1 MRKPN
6 FFIVGAPRCGTAS
19 LYSYLKQHPEV
30 WTSVVKE
37 PHFFGSDLTVQ
48 PHTVREEDL
57 YLELF
62 AGAGDRPR
70 LGEASVWYLSS
81 ERAPLEIHAY
91 APGAKIIILLRDPVE
106 MAYSLYSLY
115 ARTGNDDLPTFEAA
129 LAAEPERR
137 QGLRVPPAAYFPEGL
152 LYTDHARYAA
162 QVERYLEVFG
172 RENVHCIVFDDFVR
186 DTAAA
191 YRRTLEFLGVD
202 PAFEA
207 ELDPR
212 KASQKVRMLAVRQ
225 LRHAS
230 PEVKLRLRL
239 EEMKKHDGGPR
250 EPLSSETAARLRR
263 LFAADV
269 ARLGALL
276 GRDLGA
282 WAPPPAAPAAP
293 AKSGSRLQSVLDSVR
308 LLKKIPPEIR
318 AKHERV
324 ETLERKLARWQKVR
338 VPDLPLQ
345 QRPYDPE
352 WPAWFAGERERIA
365 AALGRPEALIEHY
378 GSTAVPGLPSKNII
392 DIAIGLDAPLDLPE
406 IEAALGRIGYTGFGN
421 SPVDPEA
428 LWYWRLEDDR
438 AFAVHLGDR
447 SRLWFGDV
455 LDQRDYLRAHPHE
468 RDRYSRVKQ
477 QLAGEKD
484 QSFLQYTLGKQE
496 ILVDMIEKGRE
507 WRQSLRQAAHS
518 ERKG

>member
-30 WTSVVKE
+30 WTSVLKE
-37 PHFFGSDLTVQ
+37 PCFFGSDLTVQ
-48 PHTVREEDL
+48 PHTVRDESL

-62 AGAGDRPR
+62 SGAGDRPR

-81 ERAPLEIHAY
+81 EKAPHEIRAYSPD
-91 APGAKIIILLRDPVE
+91 AKILILLREPAQ

-115 ARTGNDDLPTFEAA
+115 ARTGNEDLPTFEEA

-137 QGLRVPPAAYFPEGL
+137 LGRRIPAGAYFPEGL
-152 LYTDHARYAA
+152 LYTHHARYAEK
-162 QVERYLEVFG
+162 VERYFEAFG
-172 RENVHCIVFDDFVR
+172 RDNVHCILFDDFVR
-186 DTAAA
+186 DTAAV
-191 YRRTLEFLGVD
+191 YRQALEFLGVD
-202 PAFEA
+202 PSFEA

-212 KASQKVRMLAVRQ
+212 QASRKVRMLAVRQ

-230 PEVKLRLRL
+230 PEVARRLRL

-250 EPLSSETAARLRR
+250 EPLAAETSLRLRG
-263 LFAADV
+263 LFAENV
-269 ARLGALL
+269 ARLGKLL
-276 GRDLGA
+276 GRDLAA
-282 WAPPPAAPAAP
+282 WAP
-293 AKSGSRLQSVLDSVR
+293 AKESGKRLQSVLDSVR
-308 LLKKIPPEIR
+308 ILKKIPPETR

-324 ETLERKLARWQKVR
+324 ETLERKLSRWQKVR
-338 VPDLPLQ
+338 TPDLPLE

-365 AALGRPEALIEHY
+365 GALGPRAPLIEHY

-392 DIAIGLDAPLDLPE
+392 DIAVGLEAPFELAE
-406 IEAALGRIGYTGFGN
+406 VEAALARIGYRAYGN

-428 LWYWRLEDDR
+428 VWFWRVEGDR
-438 AFAVHLGDR
+438 AFAVHLSDR
-447 SRLWFGDV
+447 SRIWLSDV
-455 LDQRDYLRAHPHE
+455 LDQRDYLRAYPEE

-477 QLAGEKD
+477 RLSEETG

-496 ILVDMIEKGRE
+496 ILVEMIDKGRQ
-507 WRQSLRQAAHS
+507 WRMGLREAQET
-518 ERKG
+518 ERTP